1 MNQELKI
8 LILKISQ
15 AISLLIGVIFTSYN
29 LFSLKVIEKGYYYH
43 DDNQLWLAF
52 GLSFLTITYLIRNWN
67 KL

>member
-1 MNQELKI
+1 MSQELKI

-29 LFSLKVIEKGYYYH
+29 LFSLKVVKNGYYYN

>member
-1 MNQELKI
+1 MNQELKT

-15 AISLLIGVIFTSYN
+15 AFSLLIGVIFTSYN
-29 LFSLKVIEKGYYYH
+29 LFSLKVVKSGYYYN

-52 GLSFLTITYLIRNWN
+52 GLSFLTITYLIRNWD

>member
-29 LFSLKVIEKGYYYH
+29 LFSLKVVKNGYYYN

-52 GLSFLTITYLIRNWN
+52 GLCFLTITYLIRNWN